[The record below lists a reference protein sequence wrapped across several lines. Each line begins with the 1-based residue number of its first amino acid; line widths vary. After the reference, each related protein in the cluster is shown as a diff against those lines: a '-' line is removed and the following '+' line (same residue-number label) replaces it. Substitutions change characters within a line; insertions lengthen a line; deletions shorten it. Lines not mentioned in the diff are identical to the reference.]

1 MMVRFFS
8 LAGLFTVLIWPVDG
22 GAQTQDTTPPRTREV
37 LSCEEAARLTI
48 DRERLITRSISGAQE
63 PDPLVGGGGAGN
75 SFPSEIS
82 KFEED
87 NRRRRLIDDCL
98 TRTGQPAPAQ

>member
-1 MMVRFFS
+1 MLRFVF
-8 LAGLFTVLIWPVDG
+8 LVAVFAAVNWPGLT
-22 GAQTQDTTPPRTREV
+22 GAQTQDATPPRTREV

-82 KFEED
+82 KYDED
-87 NRRRRLIDDCL
+87 NRRRRLIDECL

>member
-1 MMVRFFS
+1 MVRFVF
-8 LAGLFTVLIWPVDG
+8 LVALFAALVWPAGG
-22 GAQTQDTTPPRTREV
+22 GARAQDDNQRTREV
-37 LSCEEAARLTI
+37 LACEEAARLAI

-75 SFPSEIS
+75 SFPSEVS
-82 KFEED
+82 KYEED

-98 TRTGQPAPAQ
+98 SRSDQAAPAQ